1 VPRGGVLEN
10 GGKLCKLTR
19 HYIVLGGMVSL
30 GTDHTSS
37 HIHRRREEGHSRTNV
52 EVTEPLGNRTRSIYP
67 LGTKV
72 TVRMAVCGLIYDGQY
87 LGLYYR
93 ATDK

>member
-10 GGKLCKLTR
+10 GGKLRTLPR
-19 HYIVLGGMVSL
+19 HYIELGGMVSL

-37 HIHRRREEGHSRTNV
+37 HMHSRTEEGYSRTNV
-52 EVTEPLGNRTRSIYP
+52 ELTEPLGNRTRPIYH

-72 TVRMAVCGLIYDGQY
+72 TVRMPVCGLLYDGQY

-93 ATDK
+93 ATDE